1 MRLNTYVKGNLWG
14 TFEGLGDLNKK
25 ASKAGVFLNIL
36 YELCQV
42 LT

>member
-1 MRLNTYVKGNLWG
+1 MQLNNYIKGNLWG
-14 TFEGLGDLNKK
+14 SFGGLGDLNKK
-25 ASKAGVFLNIL
+25 VSKAGVFLNIL

>member
-1 MRLNTYVKGNLWG
+1 MQLNTCIKGNLWG
-14 TFEGLGDLNKK
+14 FYGGLGDLNKK
-25 ASKAGVFLNIL
+25 ASRAGVFLNIL